1 VEILRLRPPKTDC
14 LASALSAL
22 KPAVG
27 ALAARLYRRLYRELC
42 GAHPDLRPWH
52 FQWLSGS
59 ILYKSL
65 REQLPTLRGRV
76 LDVGCGDKPYETWMS
91 GATSYVGIDVSAGP
105 GVDAVIEPHQPWP
118 VADEDFDAVLCTQ
131 VLEHVAEGDRLLME
145 ATRVLKPGGTLL
157 VTVPFAYG
165 EHAWPHDYW
174 RFSRQ
179 GAREAI
185 GARLRVVE
193 TIPQGGIGSTL
204 GAMLLAWLELTFTR
218 SGYRVLLLTA
228 LLPVWM
234 GVALLVNGV
243 GRLLD
248 AVDRTG
254 AFYGNVMLLATKPH
268 DDPSPLTS

>member
-1 VEILRLRPPKTDC
+1 MRLRPPKTDR
-14 LASALSAL
+14 LGRAFTGLT
-22 KPAVG
+22 PAVG
-27 ALAARLYRRLYRELC
+27 ALVARLYRRLYSELC

-59 ILYKSL
+59 ILYTSL
-65 REQLPTLRGRV
+65 REQLPALRGRV
-76 LDVGCGDKPYETWMS
+76 LDVGCGDKPYEPWMS
-91 GATSYVGIDVSAGP
+91 GATSYFGIDVSAGP
-105 GVDAVIEPHQPWP
+105 RVDAVIEPRKPWP
-118 VADEDFDAVLCTQ
+118 VADEDFDVVLCTQ
-131 VLEHVAEGDRLLME
+131 VLEHVVEGDRLLME

-165 EHAWPHDYW
+165 EHARPHDYW
-174 RFSRQ
+174 RFSLQ

-185 GARLRVVE
+185 GARFRVVE

-218 SGYRVLLLTA
+218 SGTRVLLLTA
-228 LLPVWM
+228 LLPAWM

-268 DDPSPLTS
+268 DDRTPLAT